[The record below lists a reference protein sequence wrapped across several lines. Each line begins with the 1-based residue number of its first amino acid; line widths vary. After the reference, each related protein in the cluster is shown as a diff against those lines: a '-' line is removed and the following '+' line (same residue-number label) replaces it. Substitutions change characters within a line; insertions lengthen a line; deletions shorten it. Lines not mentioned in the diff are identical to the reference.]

1 MAYAVPSDA
10 GLAALANLGLPLI
23 ECGAGTG
30 YWASLLRRRG
40 VTVAAFDIAPNKT
53 AAMLAAGGGGK
64 GGAPPS
70 HNEYHAEVRSL
81 PSPANCHPSLCL
93 LLLALLARHSRL
105 LHCCCNSSCRLLWRR
120 CRPGRQCCA
129 AERRPPPAAPPPSTV
144 DPRRCSCA
152 THRPSRPWRCSACG
166 ASLVTSS
173 HTSVTHQPPPL

>member
-64 GGAPPS
+64 GGAPS

-81 PSPANCHPSLCL
+81 PSPANCQPSLACSCL
-93 LLLALLARHSRL
+93 LCWRDILGCCTAVAIHRVDFCGAGAGVDDSAARRSG
-105 LHCCCNSSCRLLWRR
+105 
-120 CRPGRQCCA
+120 GR
-129 AERRPPPAAPPPSTV
+129 RRPHRPLRRSLRGAVPVLPAAQV
-144 DPRRCSCA
+144 A
-152 THRPSRPWRCSACG
+152 HG
-166 ASLVTSS
+166 AAVPAELRW
-173 HTSVTHQPPPL
+173 